1 MEAVTF
7 LLGIAS
13 SLIVGVVI
21 GWYGHVLAG
30 RRAKQ
35 DRKVGDE
42 TERIDRCSQ
51 VFGARIEYVIAYH
64 RKGPMYTEIRAE
76 YRALQRRYRWADPEV
91 VLKGSSE
98 WNTYMIGSG
107 RPGATGSGNH

>member
-64 RKGPMYTEIRAE
+64 RKGPGT
-76 YRALQRRYRWADPEV
+76 RR
-91 VLKGSSE
+91 
-98 WNTYMIGSG
+98 SG
-107 RPGATGSGNH
+107 RNTARCSAAIVGPILRLS